1 MTHLHFTVWST
12 KATCIIYTQKY
23 ESPFVNV
30 NYTIYN
36 STFLYVMHNRTGPK
50 QEDKCRAESNNNSND
65 QRRKDNMT
73 YILPGEGE
81 RTLLLFHPLLFSAIK
96 NTIDNEMLK
105 EY

>member
-1 MTHLHFTVWST
+1 MKITVE
-12 KATCIIYTQKY
+12 Q
-23 ESPFVNV
+23 
-30 NYTIYN
+30 
-36 STFLYVMHNRTGPK
+36 
-50 QEDKCRAESNNNSND
+50 QSNNSSND
-65 QRRKDNMT
+65 QWRKDNMT

>member
-1 MTHLHFTVWST
+1 MCSLSIQMKCNTFVNDSLHFTVWST

-36 STFLYVMHNRTGPK
+36 STLLYVMHNKTGPK

-73 YILPGEGE
+73 YILPGEGGCY
-81 RTLLLFHPLLFSAIK
+81 TL
-96 NTIDNEMLK
+96 
-105 EY
+105 

>member
-1 MTHLHFTVWST
+1 MTHYTSQYDRQKLHVLST
-12 KATCIIYTQKY
+12 HKKY

-36 STFLYVMHNRTGPK
+36 STFLYVMHYKTGPK

-73 YILPGEGE
+73 YILPGEGGCY
-81 RTLLLFHPLLFSAIK
+81 TL
-96 NTIDNEMLK
+96 
-105 EY
+105 